1 MKKIVYKTAGC
12 LIILTLFFSSFAGS
26 ELKKYNSFNP
36 GQLWLDNNGVHIN
49 AHGGGILYYEGT
61 YYWFGEHKV
70 QGGRGN
76 RAMVGVHCYSSK
88 DLYNWKDESVA
99 LEVSQDPNSPIVEGC
114 IIERPKVVYNQ
125 KTKKFVMWFHHELR
139 GKGYRAARCGIAISD
154 EVTGPYTFLKSFR
167 PDANTWPINATE
179 QQKENKDLQFVK
191 DYQQG
196 QESRD
201 MTIFVD
207 DDGTAYH
214 IYASEDNNTLHIS
227 QLTDDYLSH
236 AGKYVRVFEG
246 RFMEAPAIFKNKDK
260 YFLFASDCTG
270 WRPNAA
276 RSAVADS
283 MLGPWKELGNPCR
296 GTVEQNEITFESQS
310 TFALPVQSKQ
320 DSFIFMADRWRP
332 RNPIDGRYI
341 WLPVEWE
348 DEKPVLK
355 WHNEW
360 DLSFFDKIRKLS
372 SIKKGLSEN

>member
-1 MKKIVYKTAGC
+1 MKKMPYKTVVC
-12 LIILTLFFSSFAGS
+12 LIILMLFFLSFAGS
-26 ELKKYNSFNP
+26 EHKRYNSFHP

-49 AHGGGILYYEGT
+49 AHGGGILYYQGT
-61 YYWFGEHKV
+61 YYWFGEHKM
-70 QGGRGN
+70 QGRRGN
-76 RAMVGVHCYSSK
+76 SAMVGVHCYSSK
-88 DLYNWKDESVA
+88 DLYNWKDESIA
-99 LEVSQDPNSPIVEGC
+99 LQVSKDPNSPIIEGC
-114 IIERPKVVYNQ
+114 IIERPKVVYNE
-125 KTKKFVMWFHHELR
+125 KTKKFVMWFHNELR
-139 GKGYRAARCGIAISD
+139 GRGYRAASCGVAVSD
-154 EVTGPYTFLKSFR
+154 KVTGPYKFIKSFR
-167 PDANTWPINATE
+167 PDAMAWPINATE
-179 QQKENKDLQFVK
+179 EQKENKDLQFVQ
-191 DYQQG
+191 DYEGG

-246 RFMEAPAIFKNKDK
+246 RFMEAPAVFKHKGK

-283 MLGPWKELGNPCR
+283 MLGPWRELGNPCR

-310 TFALPVQSKQ
+310 TFVLPVQAEQ
-320 DSFIFMADRWRP
+320 GSFIFMADRWRP
-332 RNPIDGRYI
+332 SDAIDGRYI

-348 DEKPVLK
+348 DEKPIIK
-355 WHNEW
+355 WHDEW
-360 DLSFFDKIRKLS
+360 DLSFFDELESK
-372 SIKKGLSEN
+372 SI